1 MDPVNDFLVSY
12 LDAIDER
19 LLEYLDDDDELKL
32 DTVQRLRFYTSALL
46 DRSVTPDHVVE
57 DWPDW
62 FQLAPAFVAAY
73 GTDELKEAEA
83 ATVFLQAVEEH
94 EHASLNDAVRSCL
107 SALEA
112 WLDVYPEMRTTDE

>member
-32 DTVQRLRFYTSALL
+32 D
-46 DRSVTPDHVVE
+46 
-57 DWPDW
+57 
-62 FQLAPAFVAAY
+62 
-73 GTDELKEAEA
+73 
-83 ATVFLQAVEEH
+83 
-94 EHASLNDAVRSCL
+94 RSCL